1 MQLGE
6 ESDVFTNSSG
16 VFMIR
21 IQILGPPHCKARI
34 LLLFSGCH
42 CVLLKWDWDAKS
54 RKKKCLLPMRER
66 ETKRREGDRERRTI
80 KENSKDKK
88 KYFLSM
94 SNTVTE
100 MVFYYKS
107 PFTSYVLIFSILW
120 PGYQPLLEQLPAI
133 EKQHSSEW
141 CHRSLWTQRGSGQRS
156 FWASSR
162 KIHSLLPPSRTVSLP
177 F

>member
-1 MQLGE
+1 
-6 ESDVFTNSSG
+6 
-16 VFMIR
+16 MIR
-21 IQILGPPHCKARI
+21 TQILGPPYCKVRI
-34 LLLFSGCH
+34 LLLFSGWH
-42 CVLLKWDWDAKS
+42 CVLLKWDWDAFKEQEEKVS
-54 RKKKCLLPMRER
+54 YQREEER
-66 ETKRREGDRERRTI
+66 DEKERGGDRERRTI

-100 MVFYYKS
+100 MAFYYKS
-107 PFTSYVLIFSILW
+107 PFTPYVLIISILW
-120 PGYQPLLEQLPAI
+120 PGYRPLLEQLPAI

-141 CHRSLWTQRGSGQRS
+141 CHRSLWTHRGSGQRS

>member
-1 MQLGE
+1 MRVHYKKKKQFCVPVPLN
-6 ESDVFTNSSG
+6 DCFYVHKTNTGSACG
-16 VFMIR
+16 
-21 IQILGPPHCKARI
+21 
-34 LLLFSGCH
+34 
-42 CVLLKWDWDAKS
+42 LLKWGWDAFKEQEE
-54 RKKKCLLPMRER
+54 KVCFTNERER
-66 ETKRREGDRERRTI
+66 KTKRREGARERRTI

-88 KYFLSM
+88 KYFLSV

-100 MVFYYKS
+100 MAFYYKS
-107 PFTSYVLIFSILW
+107 PFTPYVLIISILW
-120 PGYQPLLEQLPAI
+120 PGYRPLLEQLPAI

-156 FWASSR
+156 LWALSR